1 MFVAFLEL
9 AIPDSQKLRQKLQA
23 LAIIK
28 VSTHQKKALCDELY

>member
-9 AIPDSQKLRQKLQA
+9 AISEGQNLCQKLQA

-28 VSTHQKKALCDELY
+28 SNYIY